1 MKKEQDTSAK
11 AAWKKFPVLD
21 ISADAS
27 VESSQTNK
35 YIMMAH
41 IMRGAMERSGYIKPS
56 DRNKYCDATKTTLE
70 FAESIKSDVGICGK
84 IPESY
89 WTGTTLKEE
98 NCDLF
103 DKIKTP
109 EYLKQLLDKCSKHSE
124 KKCED
129 TIARGGGIIE
139 VSPEMTCNYKFSG
152 NYKPKIINGTIGKL
166 LGTINNTN
174 FYNRL
179 NKMSFLLN
187 GSRRI
192 RSKINKP
199 SIRTA
204 RFRTKNRKG
213 LGNSLI

>member
-1 MKKEQDTSAK
+1 M
-11 AAWKKFPVLD
+11 
-21 ISADAS
+21 
-27 VESSQTNK
+27 
-35 YIMMAH
+35 
-41 IMRGAMERSGYIKPS
+41 
-56 DRNKYCDATKTTLE
+56 
-70 FAESIKSDVGICGK
+70 
-84 IPESY
+84 
-89 WTGTTLKEE
+89 
-98 NCDLF
+98 
-103 DKIKTP
+103 
-109 EYLKQLLDKCSKHSE
+109 
-124 KKCED
+124 
-129 TIARGGGIIE
+129 
-139 VSPEMTCNYKFSG
+139 SPEIKCNYKFSC
-152 NYKPKIINGTIGKL
+152 NYKPKIIKGTIGKL